1 MASLE
6 DALKQK
12 TAECEAIQRS
22 FDDYVESSKEL
33 ETELEAAL
41 SEAEG
46 KIVSLNKKKAA
57 ADDKIKEL
65 TDKNAQ
71 LAKDYNKCFAELS
84 QLKESSGGNDQ
95 SRRELEIAN
104 EDLMNKVRILEATE
118 EDLRHKI
125 ANMEEDMVFLQS
137 DLADLN
143 IAKTDLEVQFGL
155 ERETLL
161 AEIQTTRLMN
171 EETPLDA
178 NSAEVLEKLKQ
189 DYADTLQALTDM
201 NAQNVELKEELS
213 KAFLEVYELQE
224 KVQTAPNTSNT
235 DQLEREIAF
244 LNQQLDLKNAH
255 IQDLLKGEECS
266 ELREM
271 ARLMDEKDAQLE
283 KLQADIEAFMET
295 SNQEKIDLVAEMSE
309 KMHRMSMELS
319 ALRAESVSK
328 SLNEKSKAGVDAK
341 TRHLQLNAKG
351 RMPTD
356 LMEKTAEELIKVV
369 SWWNIDF
376 HSGDCHHPFL

>member
-6 DALKQK
+6 ELLKQK
-12 TAECEAIQRS
+12 TAECETIQRS

-41 SEAEG
+41 SEAEA

-57 ADDKIKEL
+57 ADDTIKEL
-65 TDKNAQ
+65 TDKNTQ
-71 LAKDYNKCFAELS
+71 LTKDYNKCFSELT

-95 SRRELEIAN
+95 SRTDLDNSNEEL
-104 EDLMNKVRILEATE
+104 LNKVRILEATE
-118 EDLRHKI
+118 DDLRHKI
-125 ANMEEDMVFLQS
+125 SNLEEDMVFLQG

-143 IAKTDLEVQFGL
+143 VAKTDLEVQFNL
-155 ERETLL
+155 EREALL
-161 AEIQTTRLMN
+161 AEIQTARIMS
-171 EETPLDA
+171 EATPLDA
-178 NSAEVLEKLKQ
+178 NSAEAVERLRQ

-201 NAQNVELKEELS
+201 TSQNVELKEELS

-224 KVQTAPNTSNT
+224 KVQIAPSAAINTE
-235 DQLEREIAF
+235 QLEREIAF
-244 LNQQLDLKNAH
+244 LNQQLDVKNAH

-271 ARLMDEKDAQLE
+271 ARLLDEKDAQLE

-295 SNQEKIDLVAEMSE
+295 SNQEKVDLVAEMTD
-309 KMHRMSMELS
+309 KMNQMSMEIS
-319 ALRAESVSK
+319 TLRAEKVSK
-328 SLNEKSKAGVDAK
+328 SINEKSKTGVDAK

-356 LMEKTAEELIKVV
+356 LVEKTAEELIKVV
-369 SWWNIDF
+369 RHTWHIIIISI
-376 HSGDCHHPFL
+376 